1 MSTSVTAIGNLTR
14 NPQLSRTGD
23 GTPVVKP
30 SLADNARRLVDREL
44 VDTSYPECAV
54 RAQPARHASLHR
66 GARAIAVGAV
76 RTHTWS
82 SVAGEEQSALEIVA
96 DEIGP
101 SLRWTI
107 TERTR
112 TGSTKQQT
120 GSGPRRLRAEPNSR
134 QARRQPATPSLS

>member
-1 MSTSVTAIGNLTR
+1 M
-14 NPQLSRTGD
+14 
-23 GTPVVKP
+23 
-30 SLADNARRLVDREL
+30 DREW
-44 VDTSYPECAV
+44 VDTTYRQCAV
-54 RAQPARHASLHR
+54 RRAGPARHASLHR

-82 SVAGEEQSALEIVA
+82 SAAGDDQSALEIVA

-112 TGSTKQQT
+112 TRVDQT
-120 GSGPRRLRAEPNSR
+120 TNRLRPEKTPGRAEQSSGRAP
-134 QARRQPATPSLS
+134 ARDTASLYPLIRA